1 MITAQWPREILPIVR
16 REWDLRLTAYP
27 SVAAQFYNV
36 MDTNAMAEY
45 SQGVGE
51 LGQFQE
57 YQSATAE
64 GKATIESD
72 SFSPLYEKTFT
83 IKQYAKLLTIDRIL
97 LRTAQ
102 TNKIIR
108 KAQNFGTAA
117 GKTIAVFQSSVFNNA
132 FSSSY
137 VGGDAKALCANDHP
151 RNMKDST
158 SIDNKGTS
166 ALSYAA
172 VIATIQAGKK
182 MTDDRGDVMPI
193 VYDTLYVPTE
203 LVATA
208 IEETKGLMKPGVADN
223 YVNALTNGAVPS
235 LRIIEDPLLTDANNW
250 FMIDSAMAKEHLL
263 WYWLDRPGMAIDANS
278 DYNLVAGYR
287 GYFSCSYGFDDF
299 RFIYGHEV

>member
-1 MITAQWPREILPIVR
+1 MPTMITAQWPRDILPIVR
-16 REWDLRLTAYP
+16 REWDLRLNAYP
-27 SVAAQFYNV
+27 SAAAQFYNV

-51 LGQFQE
+51 LGQFNE
-57 YQSATAE
+57 YQSGDAE

-72 SFSPLYEKTFT
+72 SFAPLYEKTFT

-102 TNKIIR
+102 TNTIQR

-137 VGGDAKALCANDHP
+137 LGGDGKALCANDHP
-151 RNMKDST
+151 RNKKDST
-158 SIDNKGTS
+158 AIDNLGGS

-172 VIATIQAGKK
+172 IVATMQAGKK
-182 MTDDRGDVMPI
+182 MTDDRGDIMPI

-203 LVATA
+203 LEATA
-208 IEETKGLMKPGVADN
+208 IEETKGLLKPGIADN
-223 YVNALTNGAVPS
+223 TASALNGQG
-235 LRIIEDPLLTDANNW
+235 LRIVSDPLLSSATKW
-250 FMIDSAMAKEHLL
+250 FMLDSTMAKQHLL

-287 GYFSCSYGFDDF
+287 GYFACSYGFDDF
-299 RFIYGHEV
+299 RFIYGHNV